1 MNVPGLRS
9 GSGHNPH
16 TRMPASPDALDM
28 VHNKIYSEDSTVVK
42 KDLKKVRVRGRV
54 MGTPGKIPAD
64 VYANVIKGKQRAR
77 KAAGAFGN
85 EANGASNPA
94 GPR

>member
-1 MNVPGLRS
+1 MSVPGLRS

-16 TRMPASPDALDM
+16 TRMPGNGDVVPSM
-28 VHNKIYSEDSTVVK
+28 VHKKVYTEDSAKVK

-64 VYANVIKGKQRAR
+64 IYANVIKGRQRAR
-77 KAAGAFGN
+77 KATATLD
-85 EANGASNPA
+85 PKQV
-94 GPR
+94 